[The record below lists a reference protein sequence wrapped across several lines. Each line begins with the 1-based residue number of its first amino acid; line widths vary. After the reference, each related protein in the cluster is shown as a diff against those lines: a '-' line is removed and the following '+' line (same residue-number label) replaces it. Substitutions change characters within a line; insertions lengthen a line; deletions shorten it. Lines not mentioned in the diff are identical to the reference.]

1 MPLTLRPLTA
11 VLPHNRL
18 GVLAGRRIVA
28 TPLAVAGPTVPGTT
42 IRPVRKA
49 ASRGPVVR
57 GEWVLAPDAIAAK
70 VAEQVILYVHGSAY
84 AICSARTHRG
94 ITSALSQRTQ
104 LPVFACDY
112 RLAPR
117 HRFPAA
123 ADDVR
128 AAYEWLLDQG
138 YEPASIVFAGDSA
151 GGHLVVDLTLQ
162 LLREGRTPPAA
173 LAMLSPLY
181 DVTLNLA
188 FQREVASRDPLV
200 SARYAAKLVG
210 LYTAGVDP
218 RHDRL
223 DLSFAGVDGFPPT
236 LIHVGSREMLLGDSL
251 ALAEE
256 IGATTADV
264 ELTVWPGQ
272 MHVFQALLRVVPEAS
287 RALTDVAA
295 FIRDRLDSPAALLH
309 AVPTAQPGS
318 ADPRRSERR
327 QAGVIARRG
336 REVRSGCTVER
347 PQRSERARMGPRS
360 SGQPVDRA

>member
-1 MPLTLRPLTA
+1 MRLHNEPRRTPSLQSRLLAATMPLTLRPLTT

-18 GVLAGRRIVA
+18 GVLAGRRIVS
-28 TPLAVAGPTVPGTT
+28 TTLAAAGPTVPGTT
-42 IRPVRKA
+42 IRAVRKP

-57 GEWVLAPDAIAAK
+57 GEWVLGPGAVTATAAD
-70 VAEQVILYVHGSAY
+70 QVLLYVHGSAY

-94 ITSALSQRTQ
+94 ITSALSDRTG

-138 YEPASIVFAGDSA
+138 YAPGSVVLAGDSA
-151 GGHLVVDLTLQ
+151 GGHLITDLTLQ

-181 DVTLNLA
+181 DVTLGLA
-188 FQREVASRDPLV
+188 FQQEVSNRDPMT

-218 RHDRL
+218 CHERL
-223 DLSFAGVDGFPPT
+223 ELSFAGIDGFPPT
-236 LIHVGSREMLLGDSL
+236 LIHAGSREMLLGDSL

-256 IGATTADV
+256 IAGSGAEV

-272 MHVFQALLRVVPEAS
+272 MHVFQALTRLLPEANG
-287 RALTDVAA
+287 ALADVAD
-295 FIRDRLDSPAALLH
+295 FIGRSLASPAVALR
-309 AVPTAQPGS
+309 AVKEA
-318 ADPRRSERR
+318 
-327 QAGVIARRG
+327 
-336 REVRSGCTVER
+336 
-347 PQRSERARMGPRS
+347 
-360 SGQPVDRA
+360 